1 MLQILFIPISAR
13 FRKIMVAA
21 MNLIKQKSKEKLLK
35 EAKKLRKQ
43 MKKDVESAKLIR
55 EDRNAR

>member
-35 EAKKLRKQ
+35 KAQKLRKQ
-43 MKKDVESAKLIR
+43 MKKNVESAKLIR

>member
-1 MLQILFIPISAR
+1 
-13 FRKIMVAA
+13 MVAA

>member
-1 MLQILFIPISAR
+1 
-13 FRKIMVAA
+13 

-35 EAKKLRKQ
+35 KAQKLRKQ
-43 MKKDVESAKLIR
+43 MKKNVESAKLIR